1 MSLID
6 LAIARGRMVL
16 ATLALILVAGTIAYL
31 NIPKESDP
39 DINIPII
46 YVSLTHEG
54 ISPEDAERLLIR
66 PMESELKSI
75 EGVKEMR
82 STAFLGGANV
92 LLEFEA
98 GFNPDVAIADVRE
111 KVDLAKSKLPTDT
124 KEPKVHEVNLSLFPV
139 LVITLG
145 GDVPERTLLKLARD
159 LRDKVKTVKNVL
171 EVTIGGD
178 REELFEIILDPVRMQ
193 SYGLDAAQLLAG
205 INRANVL
212 VAAGAMDTGHGR
224 FAIKVPGL
232 FESGRDILNLPLK
245 VAGDAVVRV
254 SDIADVRRSFK
265 DRTTVARLAGKP
277 AVSLEVSKRTGSNI
291 IDTIA
296 QVRTVVEAEKAF
308 WPPSV
313 AVSYSQD
320 RSTDIRSMLTELQSS
335 IIIAV
340 ILVMLVVVGALGL
353 RSGFLVGI
361 AIPGSFL
368 AGILVLSLMGL
379 TINIVVLFS
388 LILVVGMLVDDAII
402 VNEFAD
408 RKMHEGMP
416 AAQAY
421 AAATRRML
429 WPIVASTASRIAA
442 FLPLL
447 FWPGLVGEFMKFLP
461 ITLVATLTASL
472 VMALLF
478 IPVLGANLAA
488 VARVATIVT
497 GTAGGAFGLSQ
508 LGGWAAG
515 LLFGDAGEAAG
526 ASAALALLGALL
538 GAALGVRLG
547 GLAAAALAKPPPEN
561 ATLRAIETDPDF
573 DLARAG
579 GLTGLYVRVLKI
591 ALRHPAKV
599 LAGAAGLLVGSW
611 ALYGVFG
618 RGIEFFPEVEPNQ
631 AIVLVHARGNLS
643 VNEKDALT
651 GEVER
656 AILAMQTERHEFAT
670 VYTTAGNLR
679 SNDDDQAEDVIGR
692 IQLELVDWNERR
704 KVAEIMAEIRDRT
717 RGLAGIQVETQKP
730 RAGPSAGRPVQVQLS
745 SRFPEALEP
754 AAVRVRHFLD
764 TLPGLVDVQDSR
776 PMPGIEW
783 EMAVDRAEAAKYG
796 ADITLIGSFIRL
808 VTNGLRVSDY
818 RPDDAD
824 DAIDIVVRYPV
835 DYRTLDQLDRIRVQ
849 TSVGP
854 IPMSSFVERKPVP
867 RAGQLRRVDQRRIMK
882 VMADVAPDVLAD
894 DKVKEIQ
901 AWLAT
906 ADIDPRVTVSF
917 KGQDQDQKD
926 AQAFLQKAFFI
937 ALGMIAVILLAEFN
951 SFTGV
956 LLVLSAVIMSTIGVM
971 LGLLLIGQPFG
982 IVMSGIGVIAL
993 AGVVVNNNIVLLD
1006 TYLRLKREIR
1016 DPMQAIIRT
1025 GAQRLRPVLLTAV
1038 TAVLGLL
1045 PMVFQVSIDFL
1056 TREITVGAP
1065 STQWWVQL
1073 ATAVAFGLTFATVLT
1088 LIVTPSWLMAQA
1100 RMAEWFERRR
1110 GGRRAAAPVA
1120 LYPAERPRFDEAAE

>member
-1 MSLID
+1 MTLID
-6 LAIARGRMVL
+6 LAISRGRMVL
-16 ATLALILVAGTIAYL
+16 ATLALILIAGTYAYVT
-31 NIPKESDP
+31 IPKESDP

-46 YVSLTHEG
+46 YVSLTLDG
-54 ISPEDAERLLIR
+54 ISPEDSERLLVR
-66 PMESELKSI
+66 PMENELKGI

-82 STAFLGGANV
+82 STAFLGGGNV

-98 GFNPDVAIADVRE
+98 GFDPDMAIADVRE
-111 KVDLAKSKLPTDT
+111 KVDLAKSQLPADA
-124 KEPKVHEVNLSLFPV
+124 KEPKVNEVNLSLFPV
-139 LVITLG
+139 LVVTLG

-159 LRDKVKTVKNVL
+159 LRDKLETIRNVL

-193 SYGLDAAQLLAG
+193 SYGLDAQALLAG

-212 VAAGAMDTGHGR
+212 VAAGAIDTGHGR

-265 DRTTVARLAGKP
+265 DRLTSARISGKP
-277 AVSLEVSKRTGSNI
+277 AVSLEISKRTGSNI

-296 QVRTVVEAEKAF
+296 QVRAVVEAEKSL
-308 WPPSV
+308 WPEEVSV
-313 AVSYSQD
+313 AYSQD
-320 RSTDIRSMLTELQSS
+320 RSTDIRAMLTELQSS
-335 IIIAV
+335 IIIAI

-368 AGILVLSLMGL
+368 AGILALSLMGL

-408 RKMHEGMP
+408 RKMHEGMTP
-416 AAQAY
+416 AAAY
-421 AAATRRML
+421 SIATRRML

-478 IPVLGANLAA
+478 IPVLGANLAP
-488 VARVATIVT
+488 VARVATILS
-497 GTAGGAFGLSQ
+497 GIAAGAFGLSA
-508 LGGWAAG
+508 LGGFLAG
-515 LLFGDAGEAAG
+515 LAGIDTAG
-526 ASAALALLGALL
+526 AIGVALSLAGALI
-538 GAALGVRLG
+538 GAFVGVRLG
-547 GLAAAALAKPPPEN
+547 ALAAANLIKPPPVNE
-561 ATLRAIETDPDF
+561 TLRAIETDPNF
-573 DLARAG
+573 DLSHAG
-579 GLTGLYVRVLKI
+579 GLTGFYVRVLKV
-591 ALRHPAKV
+591 ALRHPSKI
-599 LAGAAGLLVGSW
+599 LAGAVGVLVGSW

-618 RGIEFFPEVEPNQ
+618 RGVEFFPEVEPDQ

-643 VNEKDALT
+643 VSEKNALT
-651 GEVER
+651 SEVEQ
-656 AILAMQTERHEFAT
+656 AILRMQSERHEFET
-670 VYTTAGNLR
+670 IYTTAGNLR
-679 SNDDDQAEDVIGR
+679 SNDDDQGEDVIGR
-692 IQLELVDWNERR
+692 IQLELADWDKRR
-704 KVAEIMAEIRDRT
+704 KADEIMADIRART
-717 RGLAGIQVETQKP
+717 AHLAGIQVETRKP
-730 RAGPSAGRPVQVQLS
+730 RAGPAAGKPVQVQLA
-745 SRFPEALEP
+745 SRFPELLDAN
-754 AAVRVRHFLD
+754 AARVRAFFD
-764 TLPGLVDVQDSR
+764 TLPGLVAIEDTR

-783 EMAVDRAEAAKYG
+783 EMTVDRAEAAKYN
-796 ADITLIGSFIRL
+796 ADIALIGSFIRL
-808 VTNGLRVSDY
+808 VTNGLKVSDY

-824 DAIDIVVRYPV
+824 DEIDIVVRYPS

-849 TSVGP
+849 TSFGP
-854 IPMSSFVERKPVP
+854 VPISTFVERKPVP

-882 VMADVAPDVLAD
+882 VMSEVAPGVLAD
-894 DKVKEIQ
+894 DKVQEVQ
-901 AWLAT
+901 AWLKT

-917 KGQDQDQKD
+917 GGQDQDQND

-937 ALGMIAVILLAEFN
+937 ALGMIAIILLAEFN
-951 SFTGV
+951 SFSGV
-956 LLVLSAVIMSTIGVM
+956 LLVLSAVIMSTVGVM

-982 IVMSGIGVIAL
+982 IVMSGVGVIAL

-1006 TYLRLKREIR
+1006 TYMRLKREIR

-1045 PMVFQVSIDFL
+1045 PMVFQVSIDFM
-1056 TREITVGAP
+1056 TREVTVGAP

-1073 ATAVAFGLTFATVLT
+1073 STAVAFGLSFATILT
-1088 LIVTPSWLMAQA
+1088 LIVTPCWLMVEAKIA
-1100 RMAEWFERRR
+1100 LWFARRR
-1110 GGRRAAAPVA
+1110 GAAEAPVP